1 MNITNTHGISLP
13 LAVWLLH
20 DDYDYHNEPNY
31 ISATTL
37 LKSTKQII
45 LSRRVASEDKEM
57 DVSDFISARFGHAV
71 HDAVEQAWRKSGKA
85 AMKKLGYPDH
95 ICENIAINPTEEEI
109 AANPD
114 IIPVWIERRTYRQ
127 VVINGVTYTV
137 GGKFDKVLDGRLFDI
152 KTTSVWSFIKGS
164 KDEDYGMQGGIYKW
178 LNQDGP
184 VEITS
189 DHIFIQFVFTDW
201 QRMMAKRTP
210 GYPPIKIM
218 EHPVLMPT
226 LDQVEDYVTA
236 KIQELSRLWEA
247 PEDKLPPCNDKEL
260 WRSEP
265 QYKFYLDPEK
275 AKDPDARAT
284 KNSDTLAEA
293 QAYQASK
300 GGRGVIVTKLGEPK
314 ACEYCPAF
322 NICKQKD
329 AYFAERD

>member
-1 MNITNTHGISLP
+1 MNITNNFGISLP

-20 DDYDYHNEPNY
+20 DDYDYQNIPNY
-31 ISATTL
+31 ISATSL

-45 LSRRVASEDKEM
+45 LSKRIASEDREA
-57 DVSDFISARFGHAV
+57 DVSDCISQRFGHAV
-71 HDAVEQAWRKSGKA
+71 HDAVEQAWRKSGKR
-85 AMKKLGYPDH
+85 AMKLLGYPDY
-95 ICENIAINPTEEEI
+95 ICDNIAINPTQEEMD
-109 AANPD
+109 ANPN
-114 IIPVWIERRTYRQ
+114 IVPVWIEQRAYRE
-127 VVINGVTYTV
+127 VVIDGVTYTV
-137 GGKFDKVLDGRLFDI
+137 GGKFDMVLDGRLFDT
-152 KTTSVWSFIKGS
+152 KTTSVWTFMKGS
-164 KDEDYGMQGGIYKW
+164 KDEDYGLQGGIYKW
-178 LNQDGP
+178 LNPDK
-184 VEITS
+184 IFS

-218 EHPVLMPT
+218 EHPVLMP
-226 LDQVEDYVTA
+226 DDAAVEDYVVG
-236 KIQELSRLWEA
+236 KIRELSRLWDA
-247 PEDKLPPCNDKEL
+247 PEEHLPPCNDKEL

-322 NICKQKD
+322 DICKQKD

>member
-1 MNITNTHGISLP
+1 MKINNAHGISLP

-20 DDYDYHNEPNY
+20 DDYDYQNIPNY
-31 ISATTL
+31 ISATSL

-45 LSRRVASEDKEM
+45 LSKRIASDDREA

-71 HDAVEQAWRKSGKA
+71 HDAVEQAWRKSGKR
-85 AMKKLGYPDH
+85 AMKLLGYPDH
-95 ICENIAINPTEEEI
+95 ICDNIAINPSQEEI
-109 AANPD
+109 DANPD
-114 IIPVWIERRTYRQ
+114 IIPVWIEQRAYKEVT
-127 VVINGVTYTV
+127 INGVVYTV
-137 GGKFDKVLDGRLFDI
+137 GGKFDKVLDGRLFDT

-164 KDEDYGMQGGIYKW
+164 KDEDYGLQGGIYKW
-178 LNQDGP
+178 LNPDK
-184 VEITS
+184 ITS

-210 GYPPIKIM
+210 GYPPIKIL
-218 EHPVLMPT
+218 EHPVLMP
-226 LDQVEDYVTA
+226 DDAAVEDYVVG
-236 KIQELSRLWEA
+236 KIKELSRLWDA
-247 PEDKLPPCNDKEL
+247 PEDRLPDCTDKEL

-265 QYKFYLDPEK
+265 QFKFYLDPEK

-322 NICKQKD
+322 DICKQKD

>member
-1 MNITNTHGISLP
+1 MIITNNHGISLP

-20 DDYDYHNEPNY
+20 DDYDYSNEPNY
-31 ISATTL
+31 ISATSL

-45 LSRRVASEDKEM
+45 LSKRIASDDREA
-57 DVSDFISARFGHAV
+57 DVSDFIAARFGHAV

-85 AMKKLGYPDH
+85 AMKKLGYPAH
-95 ICENIAINPTEEEI
+95 IYENIAINPTPEEM

-114 IIPVWIERRTYRQ
+114 MIPVWIEQRAKRQ
-127 VVINGVTYTV
+127 LEINGVIWTV
-137 GGKFDKVLDGRLFDI
+137 GGKFDKVLDGRLFDT
-152 KTTSVWSFIKGS
+152 KTTSVWSYIKGN
-164 KDEDYGMQGGIYKW
+164 KDEDYGLQGGIYKW
-178 LNQDGP
+178 LNP
-184 VEITS
+184 EKITS

-201 QRMMAKRTP
+201 QRSMARRTP
-210 GYPPIKIM
+210 GYPPIKII
-218 EHPVLMPT
+218 EHPVLMPSK
-226 LDQVEDYVTA
+226 DAVEDYLVG
-236 KIQELSRLWEA
+236 KIKELSRLWDA
-247 PEDKLPPCNDKEL
+247 PEDKLPPCTDKEL

-265 QYKFYLDPEK
+265 TYKFYLDPEK

-322 NICKQKD
+322 DICKQKD
-329 AYFAERD
+329 QYFAERD